1 LINPRCKRA
10 RFAPMKRSGWLII
23 LAFFSTYVFWGSTYL
38 WNKMA
43 VSELSPLMLASIR
56 FFCAGAII
64 FIIAKSSGYSLKIT
78 RKQLFNSILAGFL
91 FLTYGNGVF
100 VWALKYVDTGFAAL
114 LAALQPLFILILMR
128 LVQRKSLQVKSIV
141 GVALGLIGM
150 YILVSQNEITTK
162 EGSITGMIMILTCI
176 LSWSAGSLFVA
187 RADVPKN
194 FFVSTGYQ
202 MIAASLMLAL
212 GSMIFGEEWKS
223 PLEWSEPTYIA
234 LVCLILF
241 GGIAAFTS
249 FNYLLKNI
257 STEKVATS
265 SYVNPVIALFLG
277 WYFLDEE
284 VTFQSIIAAAVML
297 TGVYFINSRKRDKN
311 DLKPSIKP
319 R

>member
-1 LINPRCKRA
+1 
-10 RFAPMKRSGWLII
+10 MKRSGVLII

-64 FIIAKSSGYSLKIT
+64 FVLAKSLGYSLKIT
-78 RKQLFNSILAGFL
+78 RKQLINSILAGFL

-114 LAALQPLFILILMR
+114 LAALQPLFILLLMR
-128 LVQRKSLQVKSIV
+128 LVQRKSLQLKSII
-141 GVALGLIGM
+141 GVVLGLIGM
-150 YILVSQNEITTK
+150 YILVSQKEIATK
-162 EGSITGMIMILTCI
+162 EGTITGMIMILTCI

-187 RADVPKN
+187 KADVPKN

-202 MIAASLMLAL
+202 MIAASVMLAIASIL
-212 GSMIFGEEWKS
+212 FREQWLS
-223 PLEWSEPTYIA
+223 PFEWSKPTYIA
-234 LVCLILF
+234 LSCLILF

-284 VTFQSIIAAAVML
+284 ITLQSIIAAVVML

-311 DLKPSIKP
+311 DMKPSIKP

>member
-1 LINPRCKRA
+1 
-10 RFAPMKRSGWLII
+10 MKRSGVLII

-43 VSELSPLMLASIR
+43 VKELSPLMLASIR

-64 FIIAKSSGYSLKIT
+64 FIIAKSLGYSLRIT
-78 RKQLFNSILAGFL
+78 RKQLFNSALAGFL

-114 LAALQPLFILILMR
+114 LAALQPLFILLLMR
-128 LVQRKSLQVKSIV
+128 LVQRKSLQIKSII
-141 GVALGLIGM
+141 GVLLGLVGM
-150 YILVSQNEITTK
+150 YILVSQNEITTQK
-162 EGSITGMIMILTCI
+162 GTITGMIMILTCI

-187 RADVPKN
+187 KADVPKN

-202 MIAASLMLAL
+202 MIAASMMLAI
-212 GSMIFGEEWKS
+212 GSILFGEEWKS
-223 PLEWSEPTYIA
+223 PLMWSKPTYIA

-265 SYVNPVIALFLG
+265 SYVNPLIALFLG

-284 VTFQSIIAAAVML
+284 ISLQSIIAAAVML
-297 TGVYFINSRKRDKN
+297 TGVYFINSRKRDKH
-311 DLKPSIKP
+311 DMKPSIKP

>member
-1 LINPRCKRA
+1 
-10 RFAPMKRSGWLII
+10 MKRSGVFII

-64 FIIAKSSGYSLKIT
+64 FIIAKSLGYSLKIT

-114 LAALQPLFILILMR
+114 LAALQPLFILLLMR
-128 LVQRKSLQVKSIV
+128 LVQRRSLQLKSIV
-141 GVALGLIGM
+141 GVVLGLVGM

-162 EGSITGMIMILTCI
+162 EGTVTGMIMILTCI

-187 RADVPKN
+187 KADVPKN

-212 GSMIFGEEWKS
+212 GSILFGEEWKS
-223 PLEWSEPTYIA
+223 PSQWSEPTYIA
-234 LVCLILF
+234 LICLILF

-277 WYFLDEE
+277 WYFLGEE
-284 VTFQSIIAAAVML
+284 VTFQSIIAATIMI
-297 TGVYFINSRKRDKN
+297 TGVYFINSRKRDTN
-311 DLKPSIKP
+311 DMKPSIKP